1 MDKYYRDKKMLKTTD
16 KKQLSKKYTDFEA
29 VTESIYWEFNERY
42 YKNISEFLV
51 DLKEYMKK
59 VEKN

>member
-29 VTESIYWEFNERY
+29 VKEL
-42 YKNISEFLV
+42 ISA
-51 DLKEYMKK
+51 EY
-59 VEKN
+59 